1 MERRDFFKVAALT
14 GAAATLDSCG
24 KPDQQLIRFVPD
36 ETLVPGIATW
46 KPSICTL
53 CPAGCGLI
61 VRVMQGEAEV
71 VRKGQL
77 GIIKMGLAKKLEGNP
92 MHPVNRGTLCA
103 RGQAGLQVVYHPD
116 RLRGPLKRSGDRG
129 AGTFQEISWDDA
141 IKELTSQLN
150 SLHSSGGASSLAF
163 LTSPLRGQRRE
174 LIDRFLKAYGAPP
187 SVAYEPLDDAV
198 LRQANLLSFGWPE
211 LPTLDLARADYV
223 ISFGADFLGTWN
235 SPVSQSIGYGEMRQ
249 GRVGHRGRFVQ
260 VEARMSQTGANAD
273 EWVPCRPGTEG
284 ILALGIAHA
293 IISGKLSLHDA
304 HSRAGALIAGWAEG
318 LPDYTPD
325 MVEKQTGVPAATIDR
340 LAHGIAQSGLS
351 TAIIGGMPLAQSNGL
366 FNALAVNALVSLV
379 DPDNQA
385 LSGFMPQSPL
395 GGSALAG
402 AKVQDSFAALSALTK
417 ASPKLLMLYNAN
429 PVFGAP
435 PSLPVRDA
443 IAKIPFVVSFG
454 SFVDETSSMADL
466 ILPDHAA
473 LESWLDHIPESGAAG
488 TVASLAAP
496 AVHPLYDT
504 RPMPEVLLN
513 LALGLGGLV
522 AAALPYKTF
531 DEMLRAAFAPLRK
544 RPGGSITGADDDDDF
559 WDKVQE
565 AGGWWSAAD
574 SAKVSRPAPP
584 TPAPSHAPVKLTAP
598 QFDGDPTNYAF
609 YFLPYASQAFR
620 DGSLAHL
627 PWLQEMPDA
636 LTTAMW
642 SSWVEINVK
651 TAQRLGIGQG
661 DLVEVESQ
669 HGKLSAPV
677 MLSPGI
683 APDAVGM
690 PIGQGHS
697 NFSRYASGRG
707 ANPLSILAPV
717 TDSETGSLAWAATRV
732 KLTKVGGPDQAKL
745 ILFSGGLS
753 RFPHPELE
761 PR

>member
-1 MERRDFFKVAALT
+1 MERRDFFKIAALT
-14 GAAATLDSCG
+14 SAAAALDSCG
-24 KPDQQLIRFVPD
+24 KPEQQLIRFVPE
-36 ETLVPGIATW
+36 ETLVPGIATF

-53 CPAGCGLI
+53 CPAGCGLS

-92 MHPVNRGTLCA
+92 MHPVNRGKLCA
-103 RGQAGLQVVYHPD
+103 RGQAGLQVIYHPD
-116 RLRGPLKRSGDRG
+116 RLRGPLKRSGERG
-129 AGTFQEISWDDA
+129 SGAFQNISWDDA
-141 IKELTSQLN
+141 MKELTSQLS
-150 SLHSSGGASSLAF
+150 SLHSASGAASLAF

-187 SVAYEPLDDAV
+187 SMTYEPLDDSV
-198 LRQANLLSFGWPE
+198 LRQANFLSFGWPE
-211 LPTLDLARADYV
+211 LPTFDLSHADYV

-273 EWVPCRPGTEG
+273 EWVPCKPGTEG
-284 ILALGIAHA
+284 ILALGIAHVILA
-293 IISGKLSLHDA
+293 GKLSSHDA

-318 LPDYTPD
+318 LPDYAPD

-351 TAIIGGMPLAQSNGL
+351 TAIIGGTPLAQSNGL

-385 LSGFMPQSPL
+385 LLGFMPQSPL
-395 GGSALAG
+395 ANNAAGG
-402 AKVQDSFAALSALTK
+402 AKVQDSFATLNALAK
-417 ASPKLLMLYNAN
+417 ANPKLLMLYDAN
-429 PVFGAP
+429 PVFAAP
-435 PSLPVRDA
+435 PAAQIREA
-443 IAKIPFVVSFG
+443 IAKIPYIVSFG
-454 SFVDETSSMADL
+454 SFVDETSSLADL

-504 RPMPEVLLN
+504 RPMPDVLLS
-513 LALGLGGLV
+513 LAQGLGGPI

-531 DEMLRAAFAPLRK
+531 DEMLRAAFAPLRR
-544 RPGGSITGADDDDDF
+544 RPGGSVTADNDDDF
-559 WDKVQE
+559 WDNLQD
-565 AGGWWSAAD
+565 AGGWWSATTT
-574 SAKVSRPAPP
+574 AKVSRPAPP
-584 TPAPSHAPVKLTAP
+584 SPAPAHPPMKPTAP
-598 QFDGDPTNYAF
+598 QFDGESAGFAF
-609 YFLPYASQAFR
+609 YFLPYASQSFR

-636 LTTAMW
+636 MTTAMW
-642 SSWVEINVK
+642 SSWVEINPK

-669 HGKLSAPV
+669 HGKLSAPA

-683 APDAVGM
+683 APEALAM

-697 NFSRYASGRG
+697 NFSRYASNRG
-707 ANPLSILAPV
+707 ANPLSILAAA

-732 KLTKVGGPDQAKL
+732 RISRLGGPEQAKL
-745 ILFSGGLS
+745 VLFSGGLS
-753 RFPHPELE
+753 RFPHPEE